1 MQEELDHNNL
11 RVTTKKFPSD
21 YRKNRYELVDK
32 SKNNPVEFLYAKD
45 Y

>member
-11 RVTTKKFPSD
+11 RVTTIKFPSD

-32 SKNNPVEFLYAKD
+32 
-45 Y
+45 